1 MPTAPLRPCAQP
13 GCPTLVAKGRC
24 QAHRLAYERQRGSP
38 SSRGYNHAWLGIRA
52 QVLREEDHCRRCGAG
67 GQPSDHVDHIEPFKF
82 VGSNDR
88 ANLQRLCH
96 ACHSRKTLRE
106 NR

>member
-1 MPTAPLRPCAQP
+1 
-13 GCPTLVAKGRC
+13 
-24 QAHRLAYERQRGSP
+24 
-38 SSRGYNHAWLGIRA
+38 
-52 QVLREEDHCRRCGAG
+52 
-67 GQPSDHVDHIEPFKF
+67 VDHIEPFKF